1 MGRLRE
7 DLDWGAIR
15 AEYVTTNVSY
25 SMLSKKYNVAKAV
38 IGTRASK
45 EGWVKEREQFVA
57 NAYTR
62 TIRDVE
68 KKQGKRMELLYNAAD
83 EVLKVIYNTITDKDN
98 GKKVIL
104 SDPRK
109 LTGAIKDIK
118 DIYMLRTSG
127 DLEEQQ
133 ARIEKLRRDAEK
145 IDEED
150 GNGQTIEVVF
160 GGEAENWAK

>member
-7 DLDWGAIR
+7 DLDWGAIK
-15 AEYVTTNVSY
+15 AEYVTTNTSY
-25 SMLSKKYNVAKAV
+25 AQLSKKYKVAKAV
-38 IGTRASK
+38 IGTRASR
-45 EGWVKEREQFVA
+45 EGWVKEREHFVSE
-57 NAYTR
+57 AYTR

-83 EVLKVIYNTITDKDN
+83 EVLRVIYNTITDKEN

-109 LTGAIKDIK
+109 ITGAIKDIK

-133 ARIEKLRRDAEK
+133 ARIEKLRKDAEK
-145 IDEED
+145 DASEND
-150 GNGQTIEVVF
+150 NKDTIEVIF
-160 GGEAENWAK
+160 ESEAESWAK